1 MLEITTNWKLDQ
13 VFSIPV
19 PWVKNLKKTIGMVF
33 WTYWS
38 GKRIWWLRITE
49 TNFTMTTSSTSRSI
63 TRYPTPFCDTGKIV
77 LLENRPLLKFIRK
90 FFRDSTGFYFT
101 HPTSKDIDAGYMHIR
116 IYAACFY
123 CNTRFTRY
131 RSCPSD
137 NKKKMTWR
145 LGEIILFVSV
155 RRKYITRCARSF
167 ILKDIF
173 VTTRK

>member
-1 MLEITTNWKLDQ
+1 MVNFPPFPSCTAVPGKGSSSGPVSLCRRWRNNKATVPFPLSVTYEKKKWNFMLEITTNWKLDQ

-38 GKRIWWLRITE
+38 GKSIWWLRITE

-90 FFRDSTGFYFT
+90 FFWDSSDFYFT
-101 HPTSKDIDAGYMHIR
+101 HPAH
-116 IYAACFY
+116 
-123 CNTRFTRY
+123 
-131 RSCPSD
+131 
-137 NKKKMTWR
+137 
-145 LGEIILFVSV
+145 
-155 RRKYITRCARSF
+155 
-167 ILKDIF
+167 
-173 VTTRK
+173 